1 MKDWP
6 TKKKDLKLAQ
16 FFIQRYASTHAMDDR
31 IGIFEVK
38 VNTFK
43 KTMNIQ
49 LSQWVIEM
57 TAYFIQQYGIE
68 KGETIARRILSM
80 QFIAGQSVH

>member
-16 FFIQRYASTHAMDDR
+16 FFIQRYASTHDMDER

-57 TAYFIQQYGIE
+57 TAYFIHQYGAV